1 MSKKLILAVILLF
14 VINTAAAAT
23 IHGTVYNLELE
34 KQPDVIITVDSIP
47 KQTFVS
53 KDGTYSFNLP
63 KGLYTI
69 TAEYD
74 EESAKESI
82 AIQQSGDYILDLILF
97 PTFAEEEFL
106 DEAEEDYLEDD
117 YFKSP
122 VPLYLTVLI
131 IIGLMAFF
139 VFIVLKYKRLLKKF
153 TEELKDNL
161 QEADVADKVFDFIKK
176 QKRVTQKQIRNRFPS
191 SEAKISL
198 ILTELE
204 HKGKIEKIKKGRGN
218 IILLKK

>member
-14 VINTAAAAT
+14 VVNTAAAAT
-23 IHGTVYNLELE
+23 IHGTIYNLELE
-34 KQPDVIITVDSIP
+34 KQPDVIITVDSTP
-47 KQTFVS
+47 KQTLVS
-53 KDGTYSFNLP
+53 KDGAYSFNLP
-63 KGLYTI
+63 EGVYTI

-82 AIQQSGDYILDLILF
+82 AIQQSGEYVLDLILF

-106 DEAEEDYLEDD
+106 EEADENLLEDE
-117 YFKSP
+117 YFSSP
-122 VPLYLTVLI
+122 VPLYVTVLI
-131 IIGLMAFF
+131 IIALMAVFI
-139 VFIVLKYKRLLKKF
+139 FIVLKYKRLLKRF
-153 TEELKDNL
+153 TEELQDNL
-161 QEADVADKVFDFIKK
+161 QEADVADKVYDFIKK
-176 QKRVTQKQIRNRFPS
+176 EKRVTQKQIRNRFPS

-198 ILTELE
+198 ILKELE